1 MQVSRKWERKIRAIE
16 NQFRGLK
23 VRLRRLQENKDKK
36 KDGGNDKIHALKK
49 KFCRAEEREKL
60 LSWDGPLDIQQNK
73 WPVTWSKSPPSDQN
87 LENSRTTADGEK
99 YAKRNLKE
107 KKSPVKNENRTG
119 TRLISNTEYSKT
131 KELLPSYEEK

>member
-1 MQVSRKWERKIRAIE
+1 MRDAGWLQKSLVQESYAQMQVSKKWERKIRAIE

-60 LSWDGPLDIQQNK
+60 LS
-73 WPVTWSKSPPSDQN
+73 
-87 LENSRTTADGEK
+87 
-99 YAKRNLKE
+99 
-107 KKSPVKNENRTG
+107 
-119 TRLISNTEYSKT
+119 
-131 KELLPSYEEK
+131 